1 MKYITLIA
9 LASTFLLFTGC
20 ENSDFNKS
28 INRDVLEKTDKWY
41 EIDSSRDLYMT
52 FKFSK
57 NRLTKKIYSDS
68 NFNDLIDTKSFNVY
82 YSDDD
87 KFNVTEDGVN
97 YSCEAT
103 TCNKDEF
110 VIISCKANES
120 DLKDILY
127 CGWNSQDKAKA
138 NMQ

>member
-1 MKYITLIA
+1 VKKITIYA
-9 LASTFLLFTGC
+9 LTLTVLLFSGC
-20 ENSDFNKS
+20 KNKDFNKS
-28 INRDVLEKTDKWY
+28 IKADVLEKTDKWY
-41 EIDSSRDLYMT
+41 EIDSTRDLYQT
-52 FKFSK
+52 FKFTE
-57 NRLTKKIYSDS
+57 NRLTKNIYSDRDFS
-68 NFNDLIDTKSFNVY
+68 ELINSKSYNIYFT
-82 YSDDD
+82 DDD

>member
-20 ENSDFNKS
+20 KNSDFNKS

-52 FKFSK
+52 FKFSE

-82 YSDDD
+82 YSDND

-103 TCNKDEF
+103 TCNQDEF

-120 DLKDILY
+120 DIKDILY